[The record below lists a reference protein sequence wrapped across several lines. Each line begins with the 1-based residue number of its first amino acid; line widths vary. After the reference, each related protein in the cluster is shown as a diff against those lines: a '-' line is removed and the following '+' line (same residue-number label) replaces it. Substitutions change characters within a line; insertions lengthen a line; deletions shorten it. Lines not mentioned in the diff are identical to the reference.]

1 MIYQTFETDRLR
13 IRPTSTEDAY
23 FIFELLNSPKW
34 LQYIGDRN
42 LKSEDDA
49 KRYIEE
55 RMLPQLK
62 RLGYANN
69 AVIRKSDG
77 VKMGTCGLYD
87 REGVEGVDI
96 GYAFLPQFE
105 GQGYAYEA
113 SNRLKKAAFTDFN
126 IAVLNAYTSEENL
139 ASQRLLNKL
148 GFTLKGPAYLPND
161 DKELLLFQLNRAIV

>member
-1 MIYQTFETDRLR
+1 MTYKTFETERLWL
-13 IRPTSTEDAY
+13 RPTSTEDAS

-69 AVIRKSDG
+69 TVIRKTDG
-77 VKMGTCGLYD
+77 VKIGTCGLYD

-105 GQGYAYEA
+105 GKGYAYEA
-113 SNRLKKAAFTDFN
+113 ANRLKQAAFTNFN
-126 IAVLNAYTSEENL
+126 IAVLNAYTSEENR
-139 ASQRLLNKL
+139 ASQRLLGKL
-148 GFTLKGPAYLPND
+148 GFTLKGLVYLPND
-161 DKELLLFQLNRAIV
+161 DKELLLFQLNRATE